1 MAEIANGMGRAATP
15 FMTGAGADAGAV
27 WQSNR
32 DETTLAGLVKPAKVR
47 PAAKAKTVQAIPDF
61 VEPQLTKPVDKPPA
75 GPGWAHEIKFDGYRM
90 QLRTQGGLPDD
101 DRRDAEL
108 VQQRA

>member
-1 MAEIANGMGRAATP
+1 
-15 FMTGAGADAGAV
+15 MTGAGADAGAV